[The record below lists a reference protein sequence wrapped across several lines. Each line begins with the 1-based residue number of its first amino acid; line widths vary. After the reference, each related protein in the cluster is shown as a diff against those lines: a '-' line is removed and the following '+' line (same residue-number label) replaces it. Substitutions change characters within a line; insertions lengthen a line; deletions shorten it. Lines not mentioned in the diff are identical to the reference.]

1 MATRF
6 EVRRPCRADHYRF
19 SCFFPVY
26 GQVPLNTVAD
36 LTGACEFD
44 ESHESLMGCP
54 PTTVFFVPQTLLVVV
69 LALGAALC
77 IAIGTVVRQRTA
89 AEVPVE
95 DNGVL
100 GPIAALVRHPIW
112 WVGTVVGIA
121 GYALQAVALGLGS
134 LLLVQPLLVLS
145 LLFALPLGARFAHR
159 TISLGEWL
167 WAAALT
173 ASVAILV
180 VVGDPKPGIERAEA
194 RHWVMICLI
203 GIPFVA
209 ACVVAAHRSTGA
221 RKALLLGVA
230 GGALFGVAAVLTKGV
245 VHLVSRGVVPLV
257 TSVELYAL
265 IGVAV
270 CAITL
275 QQSAFQAGALQASLP
290 ATTVMEPVVASALG
304 FLVLGEYLAADR
316 RVSAVLVVA
325 VMAMIAATVALAR
338 SSAGDESP
346 IPVSP

>member
-1 MATRF
+1 M
-6 EVRRPCRADHYRF
+6 
-19 SCFFPVY
+19 
-26 GQVPLNTVAD
+26 
-36 LTGACEFD
+36 
-44 ESHESLMGCP
+44 SH
-54 PTTVFFVPQTLLVVV
+54 TLLVVV

-89 AEVPVE
+89 AAVPAESV
-95 DNGVL
+95 GVL
-100 GPIAALVRHPIW
+100 GPITTLITQPLW
-112 WVGTVVGIA
+112 WVGTVVGIG

-159 TISLGEWL
+159 TVSIREWL

-180 VVGDPKPGIERAEA
+180 VVGDPKPGIARAEA
-194 RHWVMICLI
+194 EHWALVCLI

-209 ACVVAAHRSTGA
+209 LCVFAGQRTGGS
-221 RKALLLGVA
+221 RKALLLGLA

-245 VHLVSRGVVPLV
+245 VQLVSRGFVPVV

-265 IGVAV
+265 VAVAV
-270 CAITL
+270 CAVTV

-316 RVSAVLVVA
+316 NVAIVLA
-325 VMAMIAATVALAR
+325 IALLAMVAATVALAR
-338 SSAGDESP
+338 SSAGDEAHVAISP
-346 IPVSP
+346 